1 MTELAAPPAENYLP
15 LVDIRLLAES
25 DLSALEW
32 DGEFTHFRRVYA
44 NAYKRMKKGLALLWV
59 AALPGAGLIG
69 QTFVQL
75 SCDRPILADG
85 RSRAY
90 IYSFRV
96 RQPYRRAGLGTRMMA
111 VVEADLRR
119 RGRSRVTLNVAKDN
133 RAALQLY
140 QRLGYKIA
148 APESGRWSYPDH
160 EGVWHQVV
168 EPAWRMEKKL

>member
-1 MTELAAPPAENYLP
+1 MTELVAPPTESFMSQVHIRPLTEADLP
-15 LVDIRLLAES
+15 
-25 DLSALEW
+25 ALEW

-75 SCDRPILADG
+75 SCDRPELADG

-96 RQPYRRAGLGTRMMA
+96 RQPYRRAGLGAHMMD
-111 VVEADLRR
+111 VVESDLRQ
-119 RGRSRVTLNVAKDN
+119 RGLAWVTLNVAKDN
-133 RAALQLY
+133 QGALELY

-148 APESGRWSYPDH
+148 AHEAGRWSYPDH
-160 EGVWHQVV
+160 KGIWQQVI
-168 EPAWRMEKKL
+168 EPAWRMVKRL